1 MKKNHFFLLLLGVL
15 ASNVAA
21 GQNNNELYIPLESD
35 NQFPPENHSDIEDG
49 TIEGSGNGIV
59 EEPGSATTE
68 FEVIPKIEDIK
79 PSVLLEEETPSTS
92 DSDVA
97 CPKPC
102 VCNIEGDSNNFVVD
116 CSGYGLTEF
125 PSFIDPRTTTLNLQ
139 NNKLTEIPK
148 EISVLKNLKVL
159 NANNNEIME
168 LAPGSISE
176 LPELVILK
184 LANNRLIE
192 YPRDLKNSLILTKL
206 EELDLG
212 GNDMRTKL
220 ASDVFLQFKSL
231 KKLTLATS
239 SPELVDE
246 FCASLKDALETVC
259 TGSCKT
265 QTYDCPNTPQNID
278 EDLIDATLP
287 GMIAFNTEIEDGDP
301 AVDVPNDD
309 ENVTTGK
316 QQEVTEPSSLSDSS
330 STAKTV
336 STPGE
341 KSQPVNEFSLRTAVN
356 KEPASEVKSNSIVNK
371 PEEETDSSSSDRPD
385 VKIGATTSSTN
396 TSGIDKSVIGIIVA
410 AMVVIVAVITIKK
423 NWSSIKKR
431 CSTSRPPNDRTAATA
446 NGTSPEEVP
455 LQDKLPV

>member
-21 GQNNNELYIPLESD
+21 GQNNELYIPLESD
-35 NQFPPENHSDIEDG
+35 NQFPPEKHSDIEDG
-49 TIEGSGNGIV
+49 TIEGSGNGFV
-59 EEPGSATTE
+59 EEPGGTTTE
-68 FEVIPKIEDIK
+68 FGIIPKIEDIK

-102 VCNIEGDSNNFVVD
+102 VCNIEGDSNNFIVD

-125 PSFIDPRTTTLNLQ
+125 PSFIDPRTTTLNVQ
-139 NNKLTEIPK
+139 NNKLTAIPK

-220 ASDVFLQFKSL
+220 ASDSFLQFKSL

-246 FCASLKDALETVC
+246 LCASLKDALETVC
-259 TGSCKT
+259 TGSCET

-301 AVDVPNDD
+301 AVDVPSDD
-309 ENVTTGK
+309 GNVATEK
-316 QQEVTEPSSLSDSS
+316 QQAVTEPSSSSESS
-330 STAKTV
+330 STAKTT

-341 KSQPVNEFSLRTAVN
+341 KTQPVSEFSLRTAVN
-356 KEPASEVKSNSIVNK
+356 KEPASDVKLNSFVNK
-371 PEEETDSSSSDRPD
+371 PEEEIDKSSSEGPD
-385 VKIGATTSSTN
+385 VKIGAKTSSTN
-396 TSGIDKSVIGIIVA
+396 TGGVDKSVIGIIVA
-410 AMVVIVAVITIKK
+410 AMVVIVAVITITK
-423 NWSSIKKR
+423 NWSSIRKR
-431 CSTSRPPNDRTAATA
+431 FGTSRPPNNRTEATA